1 MCVGRGWV
9 TRGSR
14 AERFREDLE
23 KARGWKIGAK
33 KGGKGKGKNK
43 KEERRRADWLRNE
56 ERRVESRL
64 CTVGK
69 GRLKGERVER
79 VNGVGKKRTKD
90 VAERSGE
97 RGAVMGRRGT
107 GRGMELA
114 LPPPVAEAEES
125 GWCR

>member
-23 KARGWKIGAK
+23 KAREVRLEDWRAK

-69 GRLKGERVER
+69 GRGWNELT
-79 VNGVGKKRTKD
+79 GVGKKRTKD

>member
-1 MCVGRGWV
+1 MRAIGNFVLPRPLSLMDVWCVCVGRGWV

-64 CTVGK
+64 CTV
-69 GRLKGERVER
+69 
-79 VNGVGKKRTKD
+79 
-90 VAERSGE
+90 E
-97 RGAVMGRRGT
+97 RGEGGT
-107 GRGMELA
+107 
-114 LPPPVAEAEES
+114 S
-125 GWCR
+125 